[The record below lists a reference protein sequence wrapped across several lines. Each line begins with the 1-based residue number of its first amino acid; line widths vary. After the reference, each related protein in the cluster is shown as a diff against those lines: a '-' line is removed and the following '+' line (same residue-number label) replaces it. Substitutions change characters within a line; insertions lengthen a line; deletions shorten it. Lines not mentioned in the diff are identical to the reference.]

1 MSHNMSRFESNGS
14 ACVILAQRD
23 SLIASNTDISPI
35 INKSLDS
42 VLTKDNRKELSVEIL
57 AIHSGHEP
65 YHRLGNNVDK
75 LPALVEA
82 ADRSSA
88 ERQAMGGVVCSILMD
103 YNSDIAAQLPKV
115 LTKLVGVAC
124 RIAVKDDVGS
134 VEYGLQILK
143 ALVEYKSRPLMLP
156 HARQVRQTCLQL
168 FAQRSGWNEQSVA
181 LIAEV
186 YALYA
191 SMESAEAWSAI
202 WVDAVRE
209 CASLV
214 GTLGIGANSSGNANH
229 KKGGKKAAQ
238 TDNAA
243 QQHGATAELTL
254 LAESNV
260 HTLRG
265 VAKALRVQG
274 LFQCAAALLVQLL
287 SVGCSS
293 GYVGLNVT
301 HLLPLLQLLLS
312 ANADV
317 SVKDPVV
324 RAPLTMLIAFV
335 QETWWWDV
343 IKCGICRCCPHLF
356 SFNAMRSHLLCNLLL
371 SVRICV
377 QSYIEGEAAVA
388 PVDVA
393 LVLSL
398 MKVGHRIVDAAVKTV
413 WIRLRSSVLLSQRTP
428 CSVITCEGNTKHVLT
443 ALQMLHS
450 G

>member
-1 MSHNMSRFESNGS
+1 MHKTLTTQQNEVARWKLCEKTVAMTSSLLLEPLEWFDAHSSQLRPHNESDCCKSAQIRSRFPHHARSLLSTVPERVQNRLDTSRMSHNMSRFESNGS

-23 SLIASNTDISPI
+23 SLIASNSDISPVM
-35 INKSLDS
+35 NKSLDS
-42 VLTKDNRKELSVEIL
+42 VLIKDNRKELSVEIL
-57 AIHSGHEP
+57 AIHSGYEP

-88 ERQAMGGVVCSILMD
+88 ERQALGSVVCSILMD

-202 WVDAVRE
+202 WVDAMRE

-214 GTLGIGANSSGNANH
+214 GTLGIGANSSGNANN

-243 QQHGATAELTL
+243 QQHGGAAALTL

-274 LFQCAAALLVQLL
+274 LFQCVAALLVQLL

-343 IKCGICRCCPHLF
+343 I
-356 SFNAMRSHLLCNLLL
+356 AMWDLQGWS
-371 SVRICV
+371 
-377 QSYIEGEAAVA
+377 
-388 PVDVA
+388 
-393 LVLSL
+393 
-398 MKVGHRIVDAAVKTV
+398 TF
-413 WIRLRSSVLLSQRTP
+413 VLLQRYAGT
-428 CSVITCEGNTKHVLT
+428 STL
-443 ALQMLHS
+443 
-450 G
+450 